1 MTEELEFLGQVPIID
16 PCGFDP
22 LIAFPEFYSHP
33 TIQHLAHKR
42 RWTMSDNE
50 KKPVNI
56 NDLFLRWSTER
67 GAQCNVPE
75 TMATLDEFTRILPSA
90 GNCAYYLDYAL
101 DDIICLDIESYCS
114 DELKKQFLDLPYLYG
129 ETSLS
134 GKGYHLLIRPSKKF
148 IELNPELLTKTTLKN
163 TQEGYEIHLRHWVTF
178 TRWTIPAATGTAS
191 LEDIVGD
198 FVKHHKSINHTAS
211 EISDE
216 RPEDEDVDRIT
227 QAIREQFTYSKTV
240 HDFSDDYSSYE
251 FGYLT
256 KLARFTIKRCA
267 IDTEL
272 TGHVYDESDI
282 VWTMGDVAS
291 YQLEYRPKHDTVR
304 DGLPWLVWNAR
315 NAYATVQANIAEEQ
329 AAKERKAQK
338 RNNVKK

>member
-1 MTEELEFLGQVPIID
+1 MHKELEFLGQVPIVD

-22 LIAFPEFYSHP
+22 LNTFPEFYSHP
-33 TIQHLAHKR
+33 TIQHLAYKR
-42 RWTMSDNE
+42 RWTMSDND

-75 TMATLDEFTRILPSA
+75 TMATLDEFTRMLPSA
-90 GNCAYYLDYAL
+90 GNCAYYLDYSL

-114 DELKKQFLDLPYLYG
+114 DELKKQFLELPYLYG

-148 IELNPELLTKTTLKN
+148 IELNPELLSKTTLKN
-163 TQEGYEIHLRHWVTF
+163 AQEGYEIHLRHWVTF
-178 TRWTIPAATGTAS
+178 TRWTIPAATGTMQ

-198 FVKHHKSINHTAS
+198 FVKNHKSINHS
-211 EISDE
+211 SVEISE
-216 RPEDEDVDRIT
+216 EYPENDDVDRLT
-227 QAIREQFTYSKTV
+227 QTIREQFVYTKTL

-256 KLARFTIKRCA
+256 KLARTFIRRCT
-267 IDTEL
+267 IDTEQ
-272 TGHVYDESDI
+272 TGHVYDENEIAWMMAS
-282 VWTMGDVAS
+282 VAS

-315 NAYATVQANIAEEQ
+315 NAYVTVLANIAEEE
-329 AAKERKAQK
+329 AAKQRKAKQRK
-338 RNNVKK
+338 SAKK